1 MQRAA
6 NAAGKDQPCRVKLRI
21 WRFHPPPPAPAN
33 GGGPSLDAAS
43 SSSGGASGSGAL
55 GPGELGSG
63 EQAGAHARQQ
73 VAPAARRAGSD
84 PSPGA
89 NPGGAPTPKRF
100 RQLEGAAALLTIQD
114 AVLCS
119 EMGVHFSPCGRYL
132 AACVAC
138 RVRALDHL
146 GGTRN
151 WLDCQ

>member
-21 WRFHPPPPAPAN
+21 WRFHPPPPPAD
-33 GGGPSLDAAS
+33 GAAPSLDAAS
-43 SSSGGASGSGAL
+43 SSSGGVSGSGTL
-55 GPGELGSG
+55 WSGELGSG
-63 EQAGAHARQQ
+63 GQAGAHAQQQ

-89 NPGGAPTPKRF
+89 NPGGAPPPKRF

-138 RVRALDHL
+138 RVRAPGHPRISRD
-146 GGTRN
+146 
-151 WLDCQ
+151 WLEHH